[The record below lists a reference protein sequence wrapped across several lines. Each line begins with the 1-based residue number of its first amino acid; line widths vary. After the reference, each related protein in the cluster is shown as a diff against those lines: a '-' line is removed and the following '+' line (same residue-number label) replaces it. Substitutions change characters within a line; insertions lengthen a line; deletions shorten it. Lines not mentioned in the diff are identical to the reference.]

1 MRKAL
6 ILLSILVTVSLAQ
19 SEEKSHMAED
29 HAIQKLLKEESL
41 IEKVPV
47 TRVIRQSREAR
58 QTREGTRHLRHLA
71 RSMRADRQK
80 RFVSTATRTS
90 RTLRYVALAERKY
103 LAKLK

>member
-6 ILLSILVTVSLAQ
+6 ILLSIMVTVSLAQ
-19 SEEKSHMAED
+19 SEEKTHIAED

-41 IEKVPV
+41 VEKVPV
-47 TRVIRQSREAR
+47 TRVIRQS
-58 QTREGTRHLRHLA
+58 REGTRHLRHLA